1 MIENNI
7 LALSIAILFV
17 GLFFSLYR
25 MVKGPTVMDRLL
37 SFDGMALTVVSIMA
51 ILSVVWKSAQY
62 MDIILVFSAF
72 GFFGTVVFS
81 FYLHKTYPAN
91 KKKY

>member
-17 GLFFSLYR
+17 GLFSLYR

-37 SFDGMALTVVSIMA
+37 VLME
-51 ILSVVWKSAQY
+51 W
-62 MDIILVFSAF
+62 
-72 GFFGTVVFS
+72 
-81 FYLHKTYPAN
+81 H
-91 KKKY
+91 